1 MADLH
6 IWIRNAAGK
15 YAGELDAYNTSETI
29 ADVQARLAAG
39 LTALDKA
46 TNARPPD
53 ATSGTPAA
61 DPRITQ
67 AKMTWA
73 AAPEA
78 TKTPALVSIAVM
90 LGIVDPV

>member
-1 MADLH
+1 MADLN

-15 YAGELDAYNTSETI
+15 YAGELDAFGTSETI

-46 TNARPPD
+46 TNTRPPN
-53 ATSGTPAA
+53 ATPAA

-67 AKMTWA
+67 AKAKWA
-73 AAPEA
+73 AAPA
-78 TKTPALVSIAVM
+78 AVKNDAMVALALM
-90 LGIVDPV
+90 LGIEDPV

>member
-6 IWIRNAAGK
+6 IWIRNAAGN
-15 YAGELDAYNTSETI
+15 YAGELDAYGATETI

-53 ATSGTPAA
+53 AAA
-61 DPRITQ
+61 IIAANTTQ
-67 AKMTWA
+67 AKAKWA
-73 AAPEA
+73 AAPA
-78 TKTPALVSIAVM
+78 ASKTDALRAIALM
-90 LGIVDPV
+90 LGIENPA